1 MPGDKTF
8 DILEING
15 AICRAAV
22 VHVCEDRPVSVYLN
36 GTLAGSFEACPGDL
50 ESLAR
55 GFLICEGLIAGG
67 EDIESLVVRG
77 DDLLVKAQ
85 ICHPRSN
92 FFSGTFSV
100 DARVLLERYH
110 SMDTYSPLRRSTG
123 GNHSAAI
130 FTAAGGAVAFA
141 EDAQRQ
147 GCIYK
152 AIGKAVLAG
161 YDPDRCFLM
170 STGRVSPWMVH
181 AVCRAGIPLL
191 ASFGVPSAKAV
202 EAACGNGLVLVTIA
216 GLARAVIFSGAGRI
230 TGLPELSTA
239 YGPAEDIIDNR

>member
-8 DILEING
+8 DILEIDNDHYRP
-15 AICRAAV
+15 AT
-22 VHVCEDRPVSVYLN
+22 VHVCEDRPVRVYLN
-36 GTLAGSFEACPGDL
+36 GTLAGSFETCPGDL

-67 EDIESLVVRG
+67 ADIESLAVRG

-85 ICHPRSN
+85 ICPPRSN
-92 FFSGTFSV
+92 FFCGTFSV

-110 SMDTYSPLRRSTG
+110 SMDTYSPMRRSTG

-152 AIGKAVLAG
+152 AIGKAVLAR
-161 YDPDRCFLM
+161 YDPDDCFLI

-202 EAACGNGLVLVTIA
+202 EAACCSGLVLVTIA

-230 TGLPELSTA
+230 TGLPEMSTG
-239 YGPAEDIIDNR
+239 YGPAEGIIDYR